1 MIRYQNC
8 PICDSA
14 GIQQVF
20 TAKDNTVSSESFGI
34 WQCAHCSL
42 RFTQEVP
49 EPGEIGRY
57 YKSENYISHS
67 ETNKGIVNWLYLRV
81 RKLTLS
87 SKRNFIE
94 EETGIKKGRLLD
106 IGAGAGAF
114 VHHMKEHDWKAEG
127 VEPDSQAIERAK
139 HQYNIQLQPSSHLFS
154 LEPEIFDAITMWHV
168 LEHVHDL
175 HGYIRHIKSIC
186 KPEGKIF
193 IAVPNYTSYDADHY
207 ESSWAAYDVP
217 RHLYHFSPASMQ
229 ELMKRHQCKIE
240 KIQPMWFDSF
250 YVSLLSEK
258 YKRGRSDLLKGF
270 WYGLRSNMKALS
282 NKRRASSIIYVISP
296 VV

>member
-1 MIRYQNC
+1 MIRYQHC
-8 PICDSA
+8 PICDSSR
-14 GIQQVF
+14 IQNVF
-20 TAKDNTVSSESFGI
+20 TAIDQTVSSESFGI

-42 RFTQEVP
+42 RFTQDVP
-49 EPGEIGRY
+49 EPSEIGRY
-57 YKSENYISHS
+57 YKSEYYISHS

-94 EETGIKKGRLLD
+94 EETGIKKGKLLD

-114 VHHMKEHDWKAEG
+114 VHHMKEHDWQAEG

-139 HQYNIQLQPSSHLFS
+139 HQYNLQLNPSSHLFS
-154 LEPEIFDAITMWHV
+154 LQTEIFDAITMWHV

-186 KPEGKIF
+186 KPGGKIF
-193 IAVPNYTSYDADHY
+193 IAVPNYTSFDADHY

-229 ELMKRHQCKIE
+229 ELMKKHNCTIE

-258 YKRGRSDLLKGF
+258 YKSGRPNLLKGF
-270 WYGLRSNMKALS
+270 WFGLRSNMKVLS

-296 VV
+296 VS